1 MLKKRIRYS
10 VLFTWFLF
18 LLFFNGW
25 IVILAPFATARI
37 IRVGLEPLP
46 PLIIDEDSGY
56 TVDLLK
62 EIEKISDLQF
72 HIVIMPYNRAKRMLR
87 QGRVDLIGHIPYHS
101 ETEEFYSYARELDFK
116 IDVKTDI
123 YVVDKTILRNITGLK
138 IGIPWGN
145 EEFAAKLLHIPKRNF
160 YPGSLES
167 LLQMLVR
174 GRIDAFW
181 FERSA
186 TISTLHKLGIKN
198 VYYMKFPENPAPAG
212 LAVRKSR
219 KGIFLQE
226 KLDNLLE
233 KIHVDRFLSGYSRF
247 LAMPDTGIVH

>member
-1 MLKKRIRYS
+1 MSTGRLKYS
-10 VLFTWFLF
+10 VVFIWFLHLF
-18 LLFFNGW
+18 FFNGW
-25 IVILAPFATARI
+25 ILVSSATARI

-46 PLIIDEDSGY
+46 PLIIDKQTGY

-62 EIEKISDLQF
+62 EIEKISDLKF

-87 QGRVDLIGHIPYHS
+87 QGRVDLIGHIPFHS
-101 ETEEFYSYARELDFK
+101 ETEEFYSYAREFDFK

-123 YVVDKTILRNITGLK
+123 YVTDERKLENISGLK
-138 IGIPWGN
+138 IGIPRGN
-145 EEFAAKLLHIPKRNF
+145 EDFAAKLLHIPKRHF

-174 GRIDAFW
+174 ERIDAFW

-186 TISTLHKLGIKN
+186 TVSTLRKLGKKN
-198 VYYMKFPENPAPAG
+198 IYYMKLPNNLVPAG

-226 KLDNLLE
+226 KLDSLLE
-233 KIHVDRFLSGYSRF
+233 KIDADRFLTGYSRF
-247 LAMPDTGIVH
+247 LAMPDRGMVH

>member
-1 MLKKRIRYS
+1 MIIPVS
-10 VLFTWFLF
+10 S
-18 LLFFNGW
+18 
-25 IVILAPFATARI
+25 ATAGI

-46 PLIIDEDSGY
+46 PLIVDENTGY

-62 EIEKISDLQF
+62 EIEKISDLKF

-101 ETEEFYSYARELDFK
+101 ETQEFYSYARELDFK

-123 YVVDKTILRNITGLK
+123 YVVDKRILHNIQALK
-138 IGIPWGN
+138 IGIPRGN

-198 VYYMKFPENPAPAG
+198 LYYMKFPENPAPAG
-212 LAVRKSR
+212 LAVRKSK

-226 KLDNLLE
+226 KLDGLLK
-233 KIHVDRFLSGYSRF
+233 KINVDRFLSGYSRF
-247 LAMPDTGIVH
+247 LAMPDTGILDP